1 MADEGTQPEEHFV
14 KLFSEVCGIDK
25 VSMLVPQF
33 PVTDIY
39 GNSRFIDFAIR
50 TTFFRVA
57 FEIDGLTWHH
67 PAAITIEKFEDDL
80 LRQNSLI
87 HDRWKVFRWSD
98 RQILDDEET
107 VREQLTTFLAS
118 VPGLLGFSDF
128 LPRQLGSVI
137 EFREHQ
143 QEALNSLEAL
153 RRDGVSIALLAHAT
167 GTGKTVV
174 AIADA
179 KRLGGRTLFVVHT
192 TPLVKQ
198 ATEAFREF
206 WPEVTTGQFGGGV
219 RDLQCHNVV
228 ATVQSLVRSLE
239 EFDPDQFDYL
249 VIDEAHHSTADTWR
263 GLLAYFRAKFTLGL
277 TATPE
282 RADGEDL
289 LEIFKN
295 SAHRLSLQEA
305 VERGELVPIRCFRVE
320 TNVDLTRVRFNAVD
334 YRRSDVEQLVTIPG
348 RDRLIVDTYL
358 SHVPNRRAVVF
369 CVNVRHSDSIAEL
382 FRAQGVAAASVSGRM
397 TPTERETI
405 LTAFEAGELKV
416 LCACDVLTE
425 GWDCPAVEVLLM
437 ARPTLS
443 KVVYLQQ
450 IGRGTRR
457 SPGKECLVVI
467 DFVDNTNRYSV
478 SLSLH
483 RVLGKPKYRPGGF
496 VVAPQDAIDAD
507 ERTIQNGEKPTQ
519 AIDISLWVK
528 EFVEVDLFNWQE
540 ALRDMISLP
549 DLEREL
555 TVAENRLRT
564 AVDKGRLLPDQAVQ
578 VGERTYPYF
587 VNTEERKAE
596 ICQLL
601 GIERIEPQTVR
612 RRFLDFCRDMD
623 MSSSYKPVF
632 LLAMLDSV
640 DETGTAS
647 IQKVLKSFRDFYEN
661 RAMQRLDAER
671 GNNRL
676 RRITELDDSTV
687 RRTMLESPYEK
698 FERRSFMKY
707 ARDLAFLRFDGHL
720 WRQLTENDK
729 SQLRMFCDDA
739 IKAYFDRE

>member
-1 MADEGTQPEEHFV
+1 MADEGTQPEEQFV
-14 KLFSEVCGIDK
+14 KLFAEVCGIDK
-25 VSMLVPQF
+25 VALLVPQF

-50 TTFFRVA
+50 TAFFRVA

-67 PAAITIEKFEDDL
+67 PAAITIDKFEDDL

-87 HDRWKVFRWSD
+87 HDRWKVFRWTD
-98 RQILDDEET
+98 RQIVEDQET

-118 VPGLLGFSDF
+118 VPGLLGLSDF

-137 EFREHQ
+137 EFRDHQ
-143 QEALNSLEAL
+143 REALEAL
-153 RRDGVSIALLAHAT
+153 ESLRHDGKTIALLAHAT

-179 KRLGGRTLFVVHT
+179 RRLGGRTLFVVHT

-198 ATEAFREF
+198 ATEAFRTF

-219 RDLQCHNVV
+219 RDVDCHNVV
-228 ATVQSLVRSLE
+228 ATVQTLSRSLE
-239 EFDPDQFDYL
+239 EFDPHQFDYL
-249 VIDEAHHSTADTWR
+249 VIDEAHHSTAETWR
-263 GLLAYFRAKFTLGL
+263 GLLSYFQPKFILGL

-334 YRRSDVEQLVTIPG
+334 YRRADVEQLVTIPA

-358 SHVPNRRAVVF
+358 SHVSGRRAVVF
-369 CVNVRHSDSIAEL
+369 CVNVRHSDSIAAL
-382 FRAQGVAAASVSGRM
+382 FQASGIAAASVSGRM
-397 TPTERETI
+397 SPTERETI
-405 LTAFEAGELKV
+405 LAAFEAGELKV

-467 DFVDNTNRYSV
+467 DFVDNTNRHSV

-483 RVLGKPKYRPGGF
+483 RVLGKSGYRPGGL
-496 VVAPQDAIDAD
+496 VVAPQTIMQAEETKIQAG
-507 ERTIQNGEKPTQ
+507 ERPTQ

-528 EFVEVDLFNWQE
+528 EFVEIDLFNWQE
-540 ALRDMISLP
+540 TLRDMISLS

-564 AVDKGRLLPDQAVQ
+564 AVDKGRLRPDQTIQ
-578 VGERTYPYF
+578 VGERAYAYF
-587 VNTEERKAE
+587 VNTEERKTE
-596 ICQLL
+596 ICQHL

-612 RRFLDFCRDMD
+612 RRFLDFCHEMD

-632 LLAMLDSV
+632 LLAMLESV
-640 DETGTAS
+640 DETGTAP
-647 IQKVLKSFRDFYEN
+647 IQKVLKSFRAFYEN
-661 RAMQRLDAER
+661 RAHSGLEVER

-676 RRITELDDSTV
+676 RRISDLDDSSV
-687 RRTMLESPYEK
+687 RRTMLESPFEK
-698 FERRSFMKY
+698 FERRSFLKY

-729 SQLRMFCDDA
+729 TLLRSFCDGA
-739 IKAYFDRE
+739 VTKYFDRE